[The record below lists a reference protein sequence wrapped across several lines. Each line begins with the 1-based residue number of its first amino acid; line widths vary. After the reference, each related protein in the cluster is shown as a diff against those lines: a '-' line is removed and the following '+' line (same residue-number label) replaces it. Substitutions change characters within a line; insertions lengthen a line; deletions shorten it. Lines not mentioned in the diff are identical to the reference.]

1 MIIQEP
7 APPPIQIPPSCL
19 ERAGERPGVT
29 VRDSYPDDELSAL
42 DAAFED
48 LRIDYARLAGFT
60 DGLIIQI
67 NTCADGLEA
76 QTGGE

>member
-1 MIIQEP
+1 
-7 APPPIQIPPSCL
+7 
-19 ERAGERPGVT
+19 